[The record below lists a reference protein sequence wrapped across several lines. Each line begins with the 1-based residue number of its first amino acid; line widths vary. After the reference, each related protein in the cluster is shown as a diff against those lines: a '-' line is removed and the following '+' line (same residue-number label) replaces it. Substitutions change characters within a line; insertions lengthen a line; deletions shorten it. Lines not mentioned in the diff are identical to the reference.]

1 MCYEYCLAL
10 VNSFWISLLR
20 TWKCSIH
27 FLHFSVPTMV
37 FFVYQYLSKKTT
49 TWQRSYK
56 THIYSHQLE
65 PSSDLHRNF
74 HSFRLMRHCK
84 YFGNELK
91 RPWDSYNHSQYYAW
105 ICGFCGKTSF
115 MSSSRIL
122 AFARSLSFFRFILL
136 FWNQTLTCLSDS
148 WSLHEISQRF
158 CRVI

>member
-10 VNSFWISLLR
+10 VTVSESLSFTHLKVFIS
-20 TWKCSIH
+20 
-27 FLHFSVPTMV
+27 FLAFFSSYYG